1 VLDSGTGFDPQRARE
16 LFDDF
21 HTSSTESPFVEGVG
35 IGLGI
40 TKRLVE
46 LMHGRIAFES
56 QVDEGSVF
64 SVSIPRAFPARG
76 RFGAGQP
83 RLLVADA
90 SSDARTMIEYVLE
103 SRMFIR
109 SVPDVDAIELEVR
122 RMFFDVILVDV
133 STAKPERLAEILE
146 DVRDRYRETPAPIV
160 AVDHKDVAHRADEM
174 IELGFDYYMAKP
186 FKKQTLITDI
196 STLLFKSV
204 FESAVT
210 DEAAADDHIALRQ
223 TG

>member
-1 VLDSGTGFDPQRARE
+1 
-16 LFDDF
+16 
-21 HTSSTESPFVEGVG
+21 
-35 IGLGI
+35 
-40 TKRLVE
+40 
-46 LMHGRIAFES
+46 
-56 QVDEGSVF
+56 VF